1 MFQDFHQPDN
11 LTRFNQKIMSMVQ
24 DYYQNPEQDKV
35 IPYQT
40 KQALLDQFRENEP
53 PKEGQGFENILD
65 YFRDHVLTQSIKTWH
80 PLFMNQMFAGA
91 SFPSI
96 TGDLLASMMNPTL
109 ATWEMSPVATIIER
123 NVSEWMANLIGLP
136 EGSSGIFLPGGS
148 LSNLM
153 ALSIAR
159 NQRLSPKIKTEGMYQ
174 QEPGAILC
182 SAGCHYSIANAAHLL
197 GIGTNQVIKVATNE
211 RNEMLIEDFKAKLE
225 ECKEKGLR
233 VFAAVAT
240 MGITVTG
247 GFDPLAEMV
256 PICKANDI
264 HIHVDAAFGGGMCF
278 TKEGQH
284 HLKGIDQADSV
295 IWDAHKWLHT
305 PLTCTV
311 LLLPNAG
318 LLKHIF
324 NSDANYLFHPQE
336 EDIPEV
342 EDLGKYT
349 ILCGKRFDALKVW
362 MLFKAL
368 GTDHFREAV
377 EDRLDFT
384 RQVYQ
389 LLCDEPDFTPSYHPT
404 SPIVCWQ
411 FKRVE
416 GSDQAYMDRLH
427 RWARETCKQRS
438 LALFNI
444 TKLHGQ
450 DHFRAILI
458 NPLTEIDHFVEVLT
472 HLKSLRQEF
481 LEKHPVETACGAEA

>member
-1 MFQDFHQPDN
+1 LFQDFHHPDALRQFSQQITDILQN
-11 LTRFNQKIMSMVQ
+11 
-24 DYYQNPEQDKV
+24 YYSQVEGEKV
-35 IPYQT
+35 LAYRT
-40 KQALLDQFRENEP
+40 KQTLLQQFRETAP
-53 PKEGQGFENILD
+53 PKTGNGFSHTLD
-65 YFRDHVLTQSIKTWH
+65 YFRDHILSQSVKTWN
-80 PLFMNQMFAGA
+80 PMFMNQMFAGA
-91 SFPSI
+91 SFPAI

-123 NVSEWMANLIGLP
+123 NVSEWMAGLIGLP

-153 ALSIAR
+153 AISIAR
-159 NQRLSPKIKTEGMYQ
+159 NQKLSPKIKSEGMYG

-197 GIGTNQVIKVATNE
+197 GIGTDNVIKVDTND
-211 RNEMLIEDFKAKLE
+211 RNEMLVDDFKAKLA
-225 ECKEKGLR
+225 ECQAKGLR

-247 GFDPLAEMV
+247 GFDPLEAIV

-278 TKEGQH
+278 SEEGRA
-284 HLKGIDQADSV
+284 LLRGIDQVDSV

-311 LLLPNAG
+311 LLVPNAG
-318 LLKHIF
+318 VLKHIF
-324 NSDANYLFHPQE
+324 NSDADYLFHPQE
-336 EDIPEV
+336 EDVPEV

-362 MLFKAL
+362 MLFKSL
-368 GTDHFREAV
+368 GTDYFKKVV
-377 EDRLDFT
+377 EDRLQFT
-384 RQVYQ
+384 RDVYRVLQ
-389 LLCDEPDFTPSYHPT
+389 EDEDFTPSYAPV
-404 SPIVCWQ
+404 SPIACFQ
-411 FKRVE
+411 FKKVPNATP
-416 GSDQAYMDRLH
+416 AYMDRLH
-427 RWARETCKQRS
+427 RWSREMCKKRE

-444 TKLHGQ
+444 TKLRGQ

-458 NPLTEIDHFVEVLT
+458 NPLTKLEHIRKMLDD
-472 HLKSLRQEF
+472 LRGMRDEF
-481 LEKHPVETACGAEA
+481 LAANPVP

>member
-1 MFQDFHQPDN
+1 MFQDFHEPKA
-11 LTRFNQKIMSMVQ
+11 LRHFSQKITNIIEN
-24 DYYQNPEQDKV
+24 YYQNPEQEPV
-35 IPYQT
+35 IPFRT
-40 KQALLDQFRENEP
+40 KQALLEQFRENQP
-53 PKEGQGFENILD
+53 PKGGVGFDRILD
-65 YFRDHVLTQSIKTWH
+65 YFRDEILNQSVKTWH

-123 NVSEWMANLIGLP
+123 NVSEWMAQLIGLP

-159 NQRLSPKIKTEGMYQ
+159 NQRLDPNIKTAGMYGQ
-174 QEPGAILC
+174 KPGAILC

-197 GIGTNQVIKVATNE
+197 GLGTDHVIKVETNE
-211 RNEMLIEDFKAKLE
+211 RNEMLIEDFRAKLKSCQE
-225 ECKEKGLR
+225 QGLQ

-247 GFDPLAEMV
+247 GFDPLSEII
-256 PICKANDI
+256 PICKEHNI

-278 TKEGQH
+278 SEEGKRL
-284 HLKGIDQADSV
+284 LKGIEHVDTV

-311 LLLPNAG
+311 LLVPNAG
-318 LLKHIF
+318 VLKHIF
-324 NSDANYLFHPQE
+324 NTNANYLFHPQD

-368 GTDHFREAV
+368 GTEYFARVV
-377 EDRLDFT
+377 EERLNFT
-384 RQVYQ
+384 QQVYE
-389 LLCDEPDFTPSYHPT
+389 LIEEDPLFTASYTPV

-411 FKRVE
+411 FKAE
-416 GSDQAYMDRLH
+416 PEWDQAYMDRMH

-444 TKLHGQ
+444 TKLRGE

-458 NPLTEIDHFVEVLT
+458 NPLTKMHHFEEVLS
-472 HLKSLRQEF
+472 HLKAMRQEF
-481 LEKHPVETACGAEA
+481 LEKFPHPAVPSQA

>member
-1 MFQDFHQPDN
+1 MLNRYSKQIMEMIENYYHQPEKD
-11 LTRFNQKIMSMVQ
+11 S
-24 DYYQNPEQDKV
+24 V
-35 IPYQT
+35 IPYRS
-40 KQALLDQFRENEP
+40 KQKLLDQFRESDP
-53 PKEGQGFENILD
+53 PKEGQGFGETLD
-65 YFRDHVLTQSIKTWH
+65 YFRDEILTQSVKTWH

-91 SFPSI
+91 SFPAI

-123 NVSEWMANLIGLP
+123 NVSEWMAQLIGMQ

-159 NQRLSPKIKTEGMYQ
+159 NQKLSPKIKTEGLFG

-197 GIGTNQVIKVATNE
+197 GIGMDHVIKVATNE
-211 RNEMLIEDFKAKLE
+211 RNEMLVDDFKAKLE
-225 ECKEKGLR
+225 ECQQKGLH

-247 GFDPLAEMV
+247 GFDPLAEIV
-256 PICKANDI
+256 PICKEHDI

-278 TKEGQH
+278 SPLGRKF
-284 HLKGIDQADSV
+284 LKGIEHADSV

-311 LLLPNAG
+311 LLVPNAG
-318 LLKHIF
+318 VLKHIF
-324 NSDANYLFHPQE
+324 NSNADYLFHPQE

-349 ILCGKRFDALKVW
+349 LLCGKRFDALKVW

-368 GTDHFREAV
+368 GTDYFREVV
-377 EDRLDFT
+377 ENRITFT
-384 RQVYQ
+384 RQVFE
-389 LLCDEPDFTPSYHPT
+389 LINDSSDFVSSYHPR
-404 SPIVCWQ
+404 SPIVCFQ
-411 FKRVE
+411 FKKEPGADVT
-416 GSDQAYMDRLH
+416 YMNHMH
-427 RWARETCKQRS
+427 RWARETCKKKG

-458 NPLTEIDHFVEVLT
+458 NPLTQVEHFQQVLQD
-472 HLKSLRQEF
+472 LRELRDAFIKANPLPAQKTSN
-481 LEKHPVETACGAEA
+481 LS

>member
-1 MFQDFHQPDN
+1 MDILQ
-11 LTRFNQKIMSMVQ
+11 S
-24 DYYQNPEQDKV
+24 YYSHVEGEKV
-35 IPYQT
+35 LAFRNKQT
-40 KQALLDQFRENEP
+40 LLKQFRETSP
-53 PKEGQGFENILD
+53 PKTGNGFSHTLD
-65 YFRDHVLTQSIKTWH
+65 YFRDQILSQSVKTWN
-80 PLFMNQMFAGA
+80 PMFMNQMFAGA
-91 SFPSI
+91 SFPAI

-123 NVSEWMANLIGLP
+123 NVSEWMAGLIGMP

-159 NQRLSPKIKTEGMYQ
+159 NQRLSPKIKTEGLYG

-197 GIGTNQVIKVATNE
+197 GIGTDNVIKVATND
-211 RNEMLIEDFKAKLE
+211 RNEMLVDDFKAKLE
-225 ECKEKGLR
+225 QCNAKGLR

-247 GFDPLAEMV
+247 GFDPLEDII

-278 TKEGQH
+278 SEAGRTLLRGV
-284 HLKGIDQADSV
+284 DQADSV

-311 LLLPNAG
+311 LLVPNAG
-318 LLKHIF
+318 VLKHIF
-324 NSDANYLFHPQE
+324 NSDADYLFHPQE
-336 EDIPEV
+336 EDVPEV

-362 MLFKAL
+362 MLFKSL
-368 GTDHFREAV
+368 GTDYFKEVV
-377 EDRLDFT
+377 EDRLAFT
-384 RQVYQ
+384 KEVYR
-389 LLCDEPDFTPSYHPT
+389 LLSEDDGFTPSYEPV
-404 SPIVCWQ
+404 SPIVCFQ
-411 FKRVE
+411 FKPVPNANR
-416 GSDQAYMDRLH
+416 AYMDRMH
-427 RWARETCKQRS
+427 RWAREMSKKRE

-458 NPLTEIDHFVEVLT
+458 NPLTRVHHIQTVLGD
-472 HLKSLRQEF
+472 LRSLRDEF
-481 LEKHPVETACGAEA
+481 LKTNPVP